1 MKKKVSILMMS
12 LLFLFLTACG
22 SEEGSNNSGSS
33 KEKSSSKG
41 ELATEDYDKMYS
53 DPKKYKGYEV
63 EQVGTVFTE
72 PEFDEDGVY
81 LQVFADA
88 KNSEKNT
95 LIKYSD
101 PSFKVESG
109 QYIKWTGIVKDE
121 FTGENLMGG
130 KVTAPAIEA
139 TKMEVISYFDA
150 VSPTIATLDIN
161 EIQEQHGF
169 ELTVDK
175 VEIAE
180 DQFRVYVSVEN
191 KSDYNISFYTFN
203 TKLLV
208 DGKQLE
214 EIDLYEEGIEEVQT
228 DILPGAQTSGVI
240 VYPSV
245 GDTKEVKFY
254 AEGSSDNY
262 DIDIDTFVFD
272 LNLESK

>member
-1 MKKKVSILMMS
+1 
-12 LLFLFLTACG
+12 
-22 SEEGSNNSGSS
+22 
-33 KEKSSSKG
+33 
-41 ELATEDYDKMYS
+41 
-53 DPKKYKGYEV
+53 
-63 EQVGTVFTE
+63 
-72 PEFDEDGVY
+72 
-81 LQVFADA
+81 
-88 KNSEKNT
+88 
-95 LIKYSD
+95 
-101 PSFKVESG
+101 
-109 QYIKWTGIVKDE
+109 
-121 FTGENLMGG
+121 
-130 KVTAPAIEA
+130 APAIEA

-191 KSDYNISFYTFN
+191 NSDYNISFYTFN

-208 DGKQLE
+208 DGKQIE
-214 EIDLYEEGIEEVQT
+214 EIDLYEEVIEEVPT
-228 DILPGAQTSGVI
+228 DILPGAQTAGVI